1 MVLTSYRVHITGR
14 MDAGM
19 LALLAEYDVDDVPAE
34 VTLHGLHL
42 NEAVVRVL
50 HDRAGALGL
59 QLDASVQP
67 AARPERFSLRP
78 GRQRRRQ
85 ATPRHRQVR
94 LSSAR
99 SR

>member
-1 MVLTSYRVHITGR
+1 
-14 MDAGM
+14 
-19 LALLAEYDVDDVPAE
+19 
-34 VTLHGLHL
+34 
-42 NEAVVRVL
+42 
-50 HDRAGALGL
+50 
-59 QLDASVQP
+59 
-67 AARPERFSLRP
+67 LRP